1 MRYGTWVSRD
11 NEREKRDGVILRFGD
26 SEAEETM
33 VTLAEVGVY
42 RYCVSIEL
50 NVQFLDDLVY
60 GETNDWVDG
69 G

>member
-11 NEREKRDGVILRFGD
+11 NGREKRDGVILRFGD